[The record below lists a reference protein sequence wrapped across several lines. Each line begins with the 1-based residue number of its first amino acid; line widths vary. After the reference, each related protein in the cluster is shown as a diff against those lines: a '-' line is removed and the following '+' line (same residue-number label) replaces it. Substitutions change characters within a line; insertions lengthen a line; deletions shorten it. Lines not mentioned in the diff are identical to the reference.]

1 VIKLRDYQVLA
12 LRHLRQRIQQGDR
25 RLYVTLPTG
34 TGKGVL
40 IAACATRRVQQ
51 GQQLVLIHRQEI
63 ALQLARTL
71 AQEGLDVGLLM
82 QGQRQLDRSVV
93 VATLPSLEA
102 MLPAVIEAHNSP
114 ISTVLIDEAHHAV
127 EGSAYER
134 ILAALEAQQQIVA
147 IGFTATPYRSDTKSM
162 FSVLPTCAF
171 AREIPEMV
179 RDGWLAPL
187 TWDPVPIAL
196 DLATLPASL
205 QDGESDYAEEAL
217 TSALSHESLTDA
229 IVRHALPRL
238 EQRPTLVF
246 AITVDHARQFAE
258 VFGKSGVEA
267 AVVSGR
273 TSLTERKRILDAWL
287 TGAIQ
292 VVCNCSLLTEGFD
305 FPALAALLIAR
316 PTRSPSLYMQMLGRG
331 MRLSPG
337 KHDCLV
343 IDVLGNRPD
352 LSHQVVLPHI
362 MGVNTPEG
370 EDLLTGKRAPT
381 PVPSPDLLRKIMG
394 ANVETGLSILDP
406 IGESPYR
413 WSAYRGGYFTM
424 VNSEIAAI
432 IERDPTGSG
441 LYHSRLYIMPRGKPS
456 IHQWIE
462 RNDLPLRQQVALV
475 HEATGGLYRKALG
488 GKDAPWLAEPASEK
502 QLAALQLLH
511 KGLAKEA
518 QEKGWTKGAATEAI
532 SYRVLSRTLKHPPST
547 RDASS
552 Q

>member
-1 VIKLRDYQVLA
+1 
-12 LRHLRQRIQQGDR
+12 
-25 RLYVTLPTG
+25 
-34 TGKGVL
+34 
-40 IAACATRRVQQ
+40 VQQ
-51 GQQLVLIHRQEI
+51 GRQLVLIHRQEI

-71 AQEGLDVGLLM
+71 AREGLDVGLLM

-134 ILAALEAQQQIVA
+134 ILAVLEAQQQIVA
-147 IGFTATPYRSDTKSM
+147 IGFTATPYRSDRKSM
-162 FSVLPTCAF
+162 FSVLPICAF
-171 AREIPEMV
+171 ARELPEMV

-187 TWDPVPIAL
+187 TWDPVPVAL
-196 DLATLPASL
+196 DLTTLPTSL
-205 QDGESDYAEEAL
+205 QDGEPDYVEEAL
-217 TSALSHESLTDA
+217 TSALSHEALTDT

-238 EQRPTLVF
+238 GLRPTLVF
-246 AITVDHARQFAE
+246 AMTVDHARQFAE

-273 TSLTERKRILDAWL
+273 TSLTERKRILDAWR

-316 PTRSPSLYMQMLGRG
+316 PTCSPSLYVQMLGRG

-337 KHDCLV
+337 KQDCLV

-352 LSHQVVLPHI
+352 LSRQVVLPHI
-362 MGVNTPEG
+362 MGVNTPE
-370 EDLLTGKRAPT
+370 EEYLLTGKRAPI
-381 PVPSPDLLRKIMG
+381 PVPSTDLLRKIMG

-424 VNSEIAAI
+424 LNSETAAI

-441 LYHSRLYIMPRGKPS
+441 LYHSRLYTMPRGKPS

-488 GKDAPWLAEPASEK
+488 SKDAYWLAEPASEK
-502 QLAALQLLH
+502 QLAALQRLH

-518 QEKGWTKGAATEAI
+518 QEKGWTKGAVTKAI
-532 SYRVLSRTLKHPPST
+532 SYRMLSWTLKHPPST